1 MPTNPATELAIE
13 LLSGREWDSLTE
25 HARRILDTRVIE
37 YNGVSAYYIEILPL
51 IGYVLAETISCESL
65 QDDPEFRNFPALIDF
80 QQIADLLR
88 DNATRL
94 DTED

>member
-51 IGYVLAETISCESL
+51 IAYELSCQVINEGATLVPSL
-65 QDDPEFRNFPALIDF
+65 VDYRC
-80 QQIADLLR
+80 IANLLR
-88 DNATRL
+88 DAATLL
-94 DTED
+94 DTEDCPA